1 MSFGLP
7 PLSKGFRFADTM
19 DLMNTLKREKL
30 HSGSISLKALV
41 NTFSIKA
48 NDNHHDA
55 WNDTVNMINVSSKA
69 AKKLGYKSFAHYLFH
84 DTSLLKKPNQFI

>member
-69 AKKLGYKSFAHYLFH
+69 AKKLGYKSFAHYLFY
-84 DTSLLKKPNQFI
+84 DASLLKKPNQFI